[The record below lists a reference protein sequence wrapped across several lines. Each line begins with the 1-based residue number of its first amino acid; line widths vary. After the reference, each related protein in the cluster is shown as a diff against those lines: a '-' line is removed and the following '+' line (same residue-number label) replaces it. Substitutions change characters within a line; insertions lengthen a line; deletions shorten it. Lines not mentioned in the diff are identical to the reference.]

1 MTNSN
6 EVLTNPLGLLGLENG
21 DSLKAGDFGAVLARA
36 GVGKTALVV
45 QMALN
50 KMADGFDLLHISL
63 AEPIAKVDVYYR
75 EVFSLQIGQHQG
87 ANAENLWDDII
98 RRRFIMTF
106 QVEGFSLPKLEE
118 RLTDLTTQNIFH
130 PKIVV
135 IDGLPFDSQSRP
147 QMEELKALAERIET
161 PIWYTITTHRHESP
175 APDGLP
181 IQLSP
186 VQDLFKIAI
195 ELQPIDNVVEI
206 RVLKGGRDN
215 SGQPE
220 LILDPATMLI
230 KKRD

>member
-1 MTNSN
+1 MTNSK
-6 EVLTNPLGLLGLENG
+6 ELLTNPLGLLGLENG

-50 KMADGFDLLHISL
+50 KMAEGFDLLHISL

-75 EVFSLQIGQHQG
+75 EVFTLQIGQHQG
-87 ANAENLWDDII
+87 TNAENLWDDII

-130 PKIVV
+130 PKVVV
-135 IDGLPFDSQSRP
+135 IDGLPFDRQSRP
-147 QMEELKALAERIET
+147 QMEELKALAERIKT

-195 ELQPIDNVVEI
+195 ELQPIDNVVGI
-206 RVLKGGRDN
+206 RVLKGGRDTA
-215 SGQPE
+215 GQPQ
-220 LILDPATMLI
+220 LVLDPATMLI

>member
-6 EVLTNPLGLLGLENG
+6 EVLTNPLGLLGFENG

-63 AEPIAKVDVYYR
+63 SEPIAKVDVYYH
-75 EVFSLQIGQHQG
+75 EVFSLQVGQHQG
-87 ANAENLWDDII
+87 TNAEGLWDDII

-130 PKIVV
+130 PKVVV

-147 QMEELKALAERIET
+147 QMEGLKALAKRIET

-195 ELQPIDNVVEI
+195 ELQPMDNVVEI
-206 RVLKGGRDN
+206 RVLKGGRDK

>member
-75 EVFSLQIGQHQG
+75 EVFSLQVGQHQG
-87 ANAENLWDDII
+87 TNAENLWDDII

-135 IDGLPFDSQSRP
+135 IDGLPFDSRSRP

-175 APDGLP
+175 AQDGLP
-181 IQLSP
+181 IQLSR

-206 RVLKGGRDN
+206 RVLKGGRGN

-230 KKRD
+230 KKRN